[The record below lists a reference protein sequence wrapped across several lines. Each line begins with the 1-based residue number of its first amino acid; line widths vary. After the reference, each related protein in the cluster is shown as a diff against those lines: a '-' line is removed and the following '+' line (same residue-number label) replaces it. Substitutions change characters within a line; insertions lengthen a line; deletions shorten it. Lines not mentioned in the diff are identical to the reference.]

1 MSLNGALNASV
12 SGLRAQSAAVAA
24 VSENIANASTTAYK
38 TREVSFQSLVT
49 GNQTRTGFSGGGVV
63 FEASQ
68 DLRSQGQIQAT
79 DVATNVAI
87 NGNGFFV
94 VSDNISNQPSGYTYT
109 RNGSFSTDASG
120 LLINSEGYYL
130 LGQATDDLG
139 NVISTSAND
148 LNSLVP
154 IDVNSISGTAQSTA
168 EVRFDMNLPADAAIG
183 GTFNNSIEIFDALG
197 VSHTITISWLK
208 NAANN
213 WTATFSDP
221 VQTGTAT
228 TSGTLDTDSATAG
241 AQKSINVTFNGDG
254 SIASFTPATPAF
266 TITGFT
272 TGANNS
278 AVSLDWGTVGGVDG
292 LTQFSSNTT
301 SPGLEIYLIDQDGVR
316 FGQLSDI
323 NIDETGLVTASFE
336 NGVHLPV
343 YQIPIAT
350 FPNPNG
356 LRHVEGT
363 VYDENEAAGN
373 YNLRLPGQGNAGNV
387 ISSALE
393 QSTTDTSDEFNKM
406 IVAQQAYSSAA
417 QVVNT
422 VDQMFQDLIG
432 AVR

>member
-1 MSLNGALNASV
+1 MSLNGALNAAV
-12 SGLRAQSAAVAA
+12 SGLRAQATAVAA

-38 TREVSFQSLVT
+38 TREVSFKSLVT
-49 GNQTRTGFSGGGVV
+49 GSGGRSGFGGGGVV
-63 FEASQ
+63 YDTSQ
-68 DLRSQGQIQAT
+68 DLRSQGQVQAT
-79 DVATNVAI
+79 DKATNIAI

-94 VSDNISNQPSGYTYT
+94 VSDNINNQPSAYTYT
-109 RNGSFSTDASG
+109 RNGSFSTDAQG
-120 LLINSEGYYL
+120 FLINSEGYYL
-130 LGQATDDLG
+130 LGQATDDQG

-148 LNSLVP
+148 LNSLTP
-154 IDVNSISGTAQSTA
+154 IDVNSISGTAQATTD
-168 EVRFDMNLPADAAIG
+168 VRFDMNIPADAAIG
-183 GTFNNSIEIFDALG
+183 NTFNNSIEIFDALG
-197 VSHTITISWLK
+197 VSHTISITWLK
-208 NAANN
+208 TAANN
-213 WTATFSDP
+213 WTATFTDP
-221 VQTGTAT
+221 KLTSSGA
-228 TSGTLDTDSATAG
+228 TSGTLDTDPLTAG
-241 AQKSINVTFNGDG
+241 VQKTINITFNGDG
-254 SIASFTPATPAF
+254 SLASFTPATPNF
-266 TITGFT
+266 DITGFT

-278 AVSLDWGTVGGVDG
+278 SVTLDWGTVGGVDG

-301 SPGLEIYLIDQDGVR
+301 TPGLEIYLIDQNGVR

-323 NIDETGLVTASFE
+323 TISETGLVTASFE
-336 NGVHLPV
+336 NGVRLPV

-387 ISSALE
+387 VSSALE
-393 QSTTDTSDEFNKM
+393 QSATDTSEEFNKM

-417 QVVNT
+417 QVVST